1 MTHHPAPN
9 APFETPRLPRHA
21 RLLVVA
27 GYALLVSAIVLDL
40 AADPQWTLSPVLAT
54 APVLAS
60 IGTLRARVPLA
71 VGLCALAL
79 VPLLALA
86 DPGVP
91 LVDHLTSGFTVLAIT
106 SISTANV
113 VLVATRERELVQSRS
128 VAEAA
133 QRALL
138 RPPPERLDG
147 LRTAVRYLAAAADA
161 RVGGDLYEALVTPF
175 GTRLLVGDVRG
186 KGLAAVETAA
196 DVLGTFRE
204 AAQVE
209 PDLAAVAARLD
220 AAVRRRRG
228 RRKGRSAENTV
239 EAETAEEFVTAV
251 LVGVPPSGDVAEL
264 VDCGHLPPLLVRAG
278 RVTEL
283 ESPDPDPPLALLELA
298 GGTYRRR
305 SFTFRAGD
313 VLLLCTDGVTEA
325 RDAAGRFYPLWER
338 LARMPEE
345 APDVLLDCLVTDLL
359 AYARG
364 GLSDD
369 AALLAVRRER

>member
-1 MTHHPAPN
+1 MTHHPGLS
-9 APFETPRLPRHA
+9 APFEVPRLPHHA
-21 RLLVVA
+21 RSLVVA
-27 GYALLVSAIVLDL
+27 GYALLAGAVVLDVTT
-40 AADPQWTLSPVLAT
+40 DPQWTLSPVLAV

-60 IGTLRARVPLA
+60 IGTRRARVPLA
-71 VGLCALAL
+71 VGLCALVL
-79 VPLLALA
+79 VPLLALM

-91 LVDHLTSGFTVLAIT
+91 LVDHLTSGFTVLAVT

-133 QRALL
+133 QRTLL

-147 LRTAVRYLAAAADA
+147 LRTAVRYLAAAAEA

-186 KGLAAVETAA
+186 KGLAAIETAA

-209 PDLAAVAARLD
+209 PDLAVVAARLD
-220 AAVRRRRG
+220 AAVRRRRS
-228 RRKGRSAENTV
+228 RRKGRHAM
-239 EAETAEEFVTAV
+239 EAEDTEEFVTAV

-283 ESPDPDPPLALLELA
+283 ESPEPDPPLALLELA

-305 SFTFRAGD
+305 SFTFEAGD
-313 VLLLCTDGVTEA
+313 VLLLYTDGVTEA
-325 RDAAGRFYPLWER
+325 RDTAGRFYPLRER
-338 LARMPEE
+338 LARMPEA
-345 APDVLLDCLVTDLL
+345 APGVLLDRVVADLL
-359 AYARG
+359 AYAGG